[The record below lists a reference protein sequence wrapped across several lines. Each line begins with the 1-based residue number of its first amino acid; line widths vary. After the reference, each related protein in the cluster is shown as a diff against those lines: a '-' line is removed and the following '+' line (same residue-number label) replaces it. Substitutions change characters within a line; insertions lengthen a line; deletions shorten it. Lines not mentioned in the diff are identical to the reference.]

1 VKRSDLLCRRA
12 LLIGWDGADWKVIHP
27 LLDAGK
33 MPNLER
39 LVHEGVMGNLATLHP
54 DLSPM
59 LWTSIATGKRPFK
72 HGIHGFTEPDPD
84 AGGIRPVSSLSRKTK
99 AVWNILS
106 QEEKKSIVVGW
117 WPSHPAEPINGVM
130 VSNLYTGRYP
140 RLGRP
145 WAMPPGAVHP
155 GRLVRN
161 LAQLRWHPQKLN
173 AAHILPFVPRAAEVE
188 QDQDRRLETLSRI
201 ICDGA
206 TILSAAT
213 AVMTH
218 EPWDFAAVYFDA
230 IDHFSHAFMR
240 YHPPRQ
246 PHIPEKDYD
255 IYKEVVQSG
264 YIFHDKMLGRLIEA
278 AEKDCTILLVSDHG
292 FQSDHL
298 RPRHVPLE
306 PAGPAAQHRPY
317 GIFVM
322 KGPGIKKDETVF
334 GAGLLDVCPTILTLF
349 GLPVGQDMDGRP
361 LVNAFDRDIEI
372 SAIES
377 WDLVPGEAGMHPPEK
392 RMDPVEAQEGLNQ
405 LVALGYIEPPD
416 ADRTKA
422 AAQTVRELEYNLARS
437 YMDAGLYGRAF
448 PILASLFADW
458 PDQYRF
464 GIQLVACCQALGRV
478 REARGILEE
487 TFARKKRDAAEAR
500 DTLEALKEEMK
511 GKKPEEIT
519 EAQGR
524 KFRSL
529 AAQASFNP
537 YAVATLMGTIL
548 FEEGKDDEALGHLK
562 EAEAMNPG
570 DPGLHVK
577 LGQVYLRMQRWDDAK
592 QSFHAALRLDPD
604 RAEAYLGLCR
614 VCLATRRLG
623 EACDAA
629 YESLGRRYHNPT
641 AHYLLGV
648 ARHRQGRLPEALLAL
663 KMAVHQNPDFAEAH
677 ERLAYIYKRR
687 LGNKE
692 KGSEHARSAR
702 DAARKIREFKKGQQA
717 LSDRAWEPPGLLGE
731 ADRERKQNV
740 PGVLDAPPK
749 DLSDTVVVVT
759 GLPRAG
765 TSMIMQ
771 MLHAGG
777 LDIMADDL
785 RKADEDNP
793 KGYLEYAP
801 VKRLHADVSWLSN
814 ARGKAIKIVAPLL
827 KRLKQGLTYRVIFV
841 ERDIDEV
848 IASQNTLLARQ
859 GKQGARL
866 SDPDLARVLDRQA
879 TAAKRILAQKRIP
892 VLFVGYHQCI
902 RHPREAAE
910 RIRAFLG
917 ASLCAVAMAGV
928 VDPALYRQRG
938 EKMVGIEG
946 A

>member
-1 VKRSDLLCRRA
+1 M

-39 LVHEGVMGNLATLHP
+39 MVRDGVMGNLATLHP

-84 AGGIRPVSSLSRKTK
+84 AGGIRPVTSLSRKTK
-99 AVWNILS
+99 AIWNILS
-106 QEEKKSIVVGW
+106 QEEKKSVVVGW

-130 VSNLYTGRYP
+130 VSNLYTGHYP
-140 RLGRP
+140 PLGRP
-145 WAMPPGAVHP
+145 WPLRPGTVHP

-173 AAHILPFVPRAAEVE
+173 AGHILPFVPRAAEV
-188 QDQDRRLETLSRI
+188 DQDKDHRLESLSRV

-213 AVMTH
+213 AIMTH

-246 PHIPEKDYD
+246 PHIPENDFE
-255 IYKEVVQSG
+255 IYGQVIENG
-264 YIFHDKMLGRLIEA
+264 YIFHDKMLGRLLEA
-278 AEKDCTILLVSDHG
+278 AGEDATILLVSDHG

-322 KGPGIKKDETVF
+322 RGPGIKKDETVF
-334 GAGLLDVCPTILTLF
+334 GASLLDVCPTILTLF

-361 LVNAFDRDIEI
+361 LANAFDLPLEI
-372 SAIES
+372 TAIES

-392 RMDPVEAQEGLNQ
+392 RIDPVEAREALTQ
-405 LVALGYIEPPD
+405 LAALGYIEPPD
-416 ADRTKA
+416 EDRAKA
-422 AAQTVRELEYNLARS
+422 VAQTVRELEYNMARS
-437 YMDAGLYGRAF
+437 YMDAGLHGRAL
-448 PILASLFADW
+448 PLLASLFADW

-464 GIQLVACCQALGRV
+464 GLQLVSCCQSLGRIQ
-478 REARGILEE
+478 EARQVLEE
-487 TFARKKRDAAEAR
+487 TLARKNRGAAQAR
-500 DTLEALKEEMK
+500 ETLKALKEKMK
-511 GKKPEEIT
+511 DKTPEEIT

-524 KFRSL
+524 RLRSL

-537 YAVATLMGTIL
+537 YAVEYLRGAIL
-548 FEEGKDDEALGHLK
+548 FEEGEEEEALEHLK
-562 EAEAMNPG
+562 TAEAMNPE
-570 DPGLHVK
+570 DPGLHIK
-577 LGQVYLRMQRWDDAK
+577 LGQVYLKMRRWQDAE
-592 QSFHAALRLDPD
+592 QSFQATLRLDPD
-604 RAEAYLGLCR
+604 SADAYLGICR
-614 VCLATRRLG
+614 TCLATRRLE

-629 YESLGRRYHNPT
+629 YESLGRVYYNPT

-648 ARHRQGRLPEALLAL
+648 ARHRQGQLPEALLAL
-663 KMAVHQNPDFAEAH
+663 KMAVYQNPHFAKAH

-687 LGNKE
+687 LANKE
-692 KGSEHARSAR
+692 KASERARSAR
-702 DAARKIREFKKGQQA
+702 DAARKIREFKREQKT
-717 LSDRAWEPPGLLGE
+717 LSSRVWESPGLLGE
-731 ADRERKQNV
+731 ADREAEQDV
-740 PGVLDAPPK
+740 PGIPDMPPPE
-749 DLSDTVVVVT
+749 DLSDIVVVVT

-771 MLHAGG
+771 MLRAGG
-777 LDIMADDL
+777 LSILADDI
-785 RKADEDNP
+785 READEDNP

-801 VKRLHADVSWLSN
+801 AKRLHEDASWLPE

-827 KRLKQGLTYRVIFV
+827 GRLEHGISYRVIFV
-841 ERDIDEV
+841 ERDIREV
-848 IASQNTLLARQ
+848 IASQKALLLRQ
-859 GKQGARL
+859 GKKGARL
-866 SDPDLARVLDRQA
+866 SDRDLGRVLERQA
-879 TAAKRILAQKRIP
+879 TTGKRILARMGLP
-892 VLFVGYHQCI
+892 VLYLRHDRCI
-902 RHPREAAE
+902 GHPGETAE
-910 RIRAFLG
+910 QVRDFLG
-917 ASLCAVAMAGV
+917 RDLCAEAMAGV
-928 VDPALYRQRG
+928 VDPRLYRQRG
-938 EKMVGIEG
+938 ERMAGIEET
-946 A
+946 